1 MHVAADGEAGLEAAQ
16 AHRPHVVLLDI
27 AMPGPDGFEICR
39 RLRLL
44 DDVPIVMLTA
54 RDEVIDK
61 VHALNLGADDYVAK
75 PFDFDE
81 LLARVRAVLR
91 RHHGGE
97 EPLVYDDLVVDPR
110 TREVQRDGHPIE
122 LTAREYELLLL
133 FVRHPRQ
140 VLTREQLLERIW
152 GHGWKPDTNVL
163 DAHVGHLRQKLEAR
177 GGTRVIQTIRG
188 IGYALRVRG

>member
-1 MHVAADGEAGLEAAQ
+1 
-16 AHRPHVVLLDI
+16 
-27 AMPGPDGFEICR
+27 
-39 RLRLL
+39 
-44 DDVPIVMLTA
+44 MLTA

-140 VLTREQLLERIW
+140 VLTRE
-152 GHGWKPDTNVL
+152 
-163 DAHVGHLRQKLEAR
+163 
-177 GGTRVIQTIRG
+177 
-188 IGYALRVRG
+188 